1 MTNKESVTIGTV
13 MLVDDNTVDLMLYGR
28 VIKRSGIAD
37 RLISCQSADEA
48 LEIIRQGDIP
58 DVILLDINMPRLSG
72 FDFLDTATRE
82 FGSDFCKVVAML
94 TTSQDPADQSKAN
107 SYPVVKDFFNKP
119 LDADQLTTL
128 ATLTSK

>member
-1 MTNKESVTIGTV
+1 